1 MAISFSKV
9 LIVDDFQSM
18 RSIIKDSLKDLN
30 IGEIIEA
37 SGGKE
42 ALEKTMKSV
51 EDGSPVD
58 LILCDWNMPLFSG
71 LDLLKLI
78 RNTPE
83 TQQIPFIMITA
94 ESEREKVIDALK
106 SGANDYIIK
115 PLSPDLVLKKLIHLK
130 KKQLGIKN

>member
-1 MAISFSKV
+1 MSLFFNKI

-18 RSIIKDSLKDLN
+18 RSIIKDSLKDLTVN
-30 IGEIIEA
+30 SYLEA

-42 ALEKTMKSV
+42 ALDKLMKSV
-51 EDGSPVD
+51 EDGDPVD

-78 RNTPE
+78 RNSPE
-83 TQQIPFIMITA
+83 TQNIPFVMITA

-115 PLSPDLVLKKLIHLK
+115 PLTADVVIRKLINIK
-130 KKQLGIKN
+130 KKQQNL

>member
-58 LILCDWNMPLFSG
+58 LILCNWNMPLFSG

>member
-1 MAISFSKV
+1 MSVFFNKI

-18 RSIIKDSLKDLN
+18 RNIIKDSIKDLSIN
-30 IGEIIEA
+30 FYLEA

-42 ALEKTMKSV
+42 ALDKIMKSV
-51 EDGSPVD
+51 EDGEPVD

-83 TQQIPFIMITA
+83 TQNIPFIMITA
-94 ESEREKVIDALK
+94 ENEREKVIDALK

-115 PLSPDLVLKKLIHLK
+115 PLSADVVIRKLINIK
-130 KKQLGIKN
+130 KKQQNR